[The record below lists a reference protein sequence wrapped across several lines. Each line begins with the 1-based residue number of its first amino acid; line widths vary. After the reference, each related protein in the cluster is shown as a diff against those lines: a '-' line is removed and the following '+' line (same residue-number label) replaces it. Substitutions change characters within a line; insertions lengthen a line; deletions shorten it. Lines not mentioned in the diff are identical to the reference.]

1 MAHFQTSK
9 TQILAFG
16 PAQPKWDP
24 TKGTNQYFNEHSLFQ
39 YNRFDKEPV
48 TKDVALDD
56 SSPTKG
62 PADKS
67 KEKVLVKLYT
77 ESECAECSRYTTT
90 YVKQMLHHI
99 GSIVDLKVVPFGK
112 AVVSKE
118 PSKKD
123 LELDFKAGYKQLT
136 SLSQVETMK
145 KLYEDADHEVKTKG
159 YVDADKVPIPVRF
172 GCRHGFDECTANAWE
187 TCLQKVAPKH
197 EDYFPVVDCMA
208 ARGCVEGEKAPMCV
222 DTPARVVS
230 RCLDDHGQRINTP
243 ELFKCYT
250 TPGSMELSMLKMAV
264 QTLEAKP
271 VWLPWVTVD
280 GEAVA
285 SSPGDKEMSAEE
297 AIKSPA
303 FREQFLLGK
312 KICDVYVAKSG
323 KQAPAGCSQL
333 PQTDADIGED
343 PFAKFPKPDFTALI
357 QTIEKEK
364 EAQHEK
370 EVEAAKW
377 AAQPWY
383 VRNAKLLA
391 VAVPAMGIVSAGS
404 WYFFYRKTA
413 EQHQYDSLNNP

>member
-1 MAHFQTSK
+1 MPEIDSRSAGASDSAYSAPGGDGSYRATSNGLGFAGGGDPYKYIRTGTYPNILQHEDEVTQGWLDRETGAPVPGSKKKDAAEGSTTKSLHMAHFQTSK

-136 SLSQVETMK
+136 SLSQVMC
-145 KLYEDADHEVKTKG
+145 A
-159 YVDADKVPIPVRF
+159 
-172 GCRHGFDECTANAWE
+172 
-187 TCLQKVAPKH
+187 
-197 EDYFPVVDCMA
+197 
-208 ARGCVEGEKAPMCV
+208 CV
-222 DTPARVVS
+222 
-230 RCLDDHGQRINTP
+230 
-243 ELFKCYT
+243 
-250 TPGSMELSMLKMAV
+250 
-264 QTLEAKP
+264 
-271 VWLPWVTVD
+271 
-280 GEAVA
+280 
-285 SSPGDKEMSAEE
+285 
-297 AIKSPA
+297 
-303 FREQFLLGK
+303 
-312 KICDVYVAKSG
+312 
-323 KQAPAGCSQL
+323 
-333 PQTDADIGED
+333 
-343 PFAKFPKPDFTALI
+343 
-357 QTIEKEK
+357 
-364 EAQHEK
+364 
-370 EVEAAKW
+370 
-377 AAQPWY
+377 
-383 VRNAKLLA
+383 
-391 VAVPAMGIVSAGS
+391 
-404 WYFFYRKTA
+404 
-413 EQHQYDSLNNP
+413 